1 MAPAGGRAGGRGA
14 GMGGWRG
21 ASGGRRLP
29 RAPRGAGG
37 EGLAVLQAFEAG
49 GRAGGWGR
57 AQEGA
62 WDAAVAAQSGG
73 PAGALRDPRV
83 LGPWEV
89 AHTSQGPAQGGA
101 PAGGKFMGPVG
112 RALFRPSG
120 LAQNL
125 SRSSGEGEGEVG
137 GGGVQV
143 LNFVK
148 FRLLGLVPGQVS
160 LRGDL
165 SPKGPPVAEREI
177 RKGATS
183 VDLEAALAAA
193 GPEGWA
199 EVLFDRPRLWLWP
212 GLCVQLGPPSSVLL
226 QTPYVDNDVRLGLG
240 SRGSRFVFRRGGAG
254 ADPAAE
260 ARARQPPRNRLG
272 ALLLLAM
279 GSALAQVIVGIGAPG
294 RWAGG
299 ALLAIFAGLAYV
311 LWGGGTVP
319 DAEGN
324 TFTPVE
330 EEDVK

>member
-1 MAPAGGRAGGRGA
+1 MAPAAGHGAGGRGW
-14 GMGGWRG
+14 GRG
-21 ASGGRRLP
+21 SRGRRLP

-49 GRAGGWGR
+49 GGGR
-57 AQEGA
+57 AREGA
-62 WDAAVAAQSGG
+62 WDAALAAQSGG
-73 PAGALRDPRV
+73 PAGALGDSRV
-83 LGPWEV
+83 LGAWEV

-125 SRSSGEGEGEVG
+125 SQSAGAGEGAGEGAG
-137 GGGVQV
+137 GGGIQV

-165 SPKGPPVAEREI
+165 CPKGPPVAEREI

-260 ARARQPPRNRLG
+260 ARARQPPQNRLG
-272 ALLLLAM
+272 ALLLLAL
-279 GSALAQVIVGIGAPG
+279 GSALARALVGVGAPG

-299 ALLAIFAGLAYV
+299 ALLAILAGLAYV

-324 TFTPVE
+324 TFTPVQ
-330 EEDVK
+330 EEDGE